1 MLTKD
6 VTIRNESGFHIRPA
20 QLFTEKAAS
29 FQSDVKVIVHKDAD
43 NTEVDGKSILGL
55 MTLGL
60 EKGSVIT
67 IATEGSDAEA
77 ALDALTSLVES
88 GFGEA

>member
-1 MLTKD
+1 MAVQQ
-6 VTIRNESGFHIRPA
+6 VTIQNASGFHIRPA
-20 QLFTEKAAS
+20 QLFIEKAVQ
-29 FQSDVKVIVHKDAD
+29 FQSKILIKPEGTTVIA
-43 NTEVDGKSILGL
+43 DGKSILNL

-67 IATEGSDAEA
+67 IEAEGPDETDAVSQLA
-77 ALDALTSLVES
+77 QLVNS

>member
-1 MLTKD
+1 MFAKEI
-6 VTIRNESGFHIRPA
+6 TIQNASGFHIRPA
-20 QLFTEKAAS
+20 QLFTEKAGA
-29 FQSDVKVIVHKDAD
+29 FQSKILIKPQGT

-60 EKGSVIT
+60 GKGSVIT
-67 IATEGSDAEA
+67 LSAEGPDEEQAVNDLSQ
-77 ALDALTSLVES
+77 LVES

>member
-1 MLTKD
+1 MKSRE
-6 VTIRNESGFHIRPA
+6 VTITNETGFHIRPA

-29 FQSDVKVIVHKDAD
+29 FSSTIHLQPAG
-43 NTEVDGKSILGL
+43 TENKIDGKSILGL

-60 EKGSVIT
+60 TKGSVVSI
-67 IATEGSDAEA
+67 IADGSDEEDAVK
-77 ALDALTSLVES
+77 ALSELVES

>member
-1 MLTKD
+1 MISKEL
-6 VTIRNESGFHIRPA
+6 TIRNESGFHIRPA

-29 FQSDVKVIVHKDAD
+29 FQSTVKIQYINEPNNVI
-43 NTEVDGKSILGL
+43 VDGKSILGL

-67 IATEGSDAEA
+67 VTTDGPDEQA
-77 ALDALTSLVES
+77 ALDALAELVDS

>member
-1 MLTKD
+1 MITKEA
-6 VTIRNESGFHIRPA
+6 TIRNATGFHIRPA
-20 QLFTEKAAS
+20 QLFTEKANAFKS
-29 FQSDVKVIVHKDAD
+29 TITIKVLAT

-67 IATEGSDAEA
+67 ITANGEDEEQ
-77 ALDALTSLVES
+77 ALDELVKLVES

>member
-6 VTIRNESGFHIRPA
+6 ITIRNESGFHIRPA
-20 QLFTEKAAS
+20 QLFTEKAAQFRS
-29 FQSDVKVIVHKDAD
+29 NVTVTVKEPRSDA
-43 NTEVDGKSILGL
+43 DGKSILGL

-60 EKGSVIT
+60 SKGSE
-67 IATEGSDAEA
+67 IAVSVDGPDEKEA
-77 ALDALTSLVES
+77 FEALVELVES